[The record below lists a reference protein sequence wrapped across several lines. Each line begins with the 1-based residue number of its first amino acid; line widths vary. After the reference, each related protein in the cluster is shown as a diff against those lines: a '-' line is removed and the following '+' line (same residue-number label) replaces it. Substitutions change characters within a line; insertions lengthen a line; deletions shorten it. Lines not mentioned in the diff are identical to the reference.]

1 MIDLLTQNILTLNK
15 TDQAQVFRMLSDN
28 ADVLIKVIP
37 NAPLLVSIISG
48 MPVDDSPIIQA
59 YTAWKHSL

>member
-1 MIDLLTQNILTLNK
+1 MLDILTQNILNLNK
-15 TDQAQVFRMLSDN
+15 TDQARMFRMLTDN

-37 NAPLLVSIISG
+37 NAPLLVYIISG
-48 MPVDDSPIIQA
+48 IPVDDSPITQA